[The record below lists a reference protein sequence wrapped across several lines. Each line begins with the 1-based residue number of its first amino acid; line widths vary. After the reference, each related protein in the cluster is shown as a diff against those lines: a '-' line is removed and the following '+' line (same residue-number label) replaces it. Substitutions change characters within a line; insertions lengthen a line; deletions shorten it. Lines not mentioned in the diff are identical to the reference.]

1 MEDSLLGVFC
11 FQRQAME
18 KILLADIQKEAK
30 GKASEYQMYHNYL
43 EIEHQ
48 RNLSRIK
55 NAPAKEIKVPPHWA
69 ISRLHNPFY
78 VINHAKQ
85 IARSLSKKILEGSY
99 TPNTPFERKIPKKGG
114 GFRTVNIYQLPDSA
128 VSDRFYHNLIAKN
141 KHRFSSLSYAYRNDR
156 NVHFAIQDVA
166 IELKQS
172 PRFFIAEFDF
182 SNFFGSINHSYVF
195 EQMKENGFLISP
207 KEEEIIRAF
216 LLPFNGKGIPQG
228 TSISLFI
235 ANMVCW
241 KLDRKFEEEGLRFA
255 RYADDTIV
263 WSKDYGKIGRAFDII
278 NSFSEEAGIGINFN
292 KSDGISLLQKEG
304 MPTEFKTSKTFIEF
318 LGYRISVDKVSIK
331 KRSVLKIKKQISYLL
346 YRNLIQPIIGLPF
359 RGMNL
364 PANGHDK
371 DFLRALRQIRR
382 YLYGNLTEGVLYRV
396 INGQYQRL
404 AFKGLMSFYPLLDDE
419 EQLRSLDKWM
429 VSTILNVLRKRLRL
443 FHKHGIN
450 KLQSTDFP
458 FSCTDQDIIQTCKQ
472 KIAPSGK
479 GNYQIPSFLR
489 IYRVIKLGLKNEG
502 IEWVMNPNSN
512 PYDYD

>member
-1 MEDSLLGVFC
+1 MES
-11 FQRQAME
+11 
-18 KILLADIQKEAK
+18 ILLADILKEAK
-30 GKASEYQMYHNYL
+30 EKAAEYQRYHNYL
-43 EIEHQ
+43 EIDFQ
-48 RNLSRIK
+48 RNLSRIQ
-55 NAPAKEIKVPPHWA
+55 NAPPKEIKIPPHWA

-85 IARSLSKKILEGSY
+85 IAKSLSRRILDGTYAPSKPY
-99 TPNTPFERKIPKKGG
+99 ERKIQKKGG
-114 GFRTVNIYQLPDSA
+114 GYRNVNIYQLPDSA

-156 NVHFAIQDVA
+156 NVHFAIQDVTIA
-166 IELKQS
+166 FRQS
-172 PRFFIAEFDF
+172 PRFYIAEFDF

-216 LLPFNGKGIPQG
+216 LLPYKGKGIPQG

-255 RYADDTIV
+255 RYADDTII
-263 WSKDYGKIGRAFDII
+263 WSKDYGKIGTAFDII
-278 NSFSEEAGIGINFN
+278 NTFSNEAGIGINFN
-292 KSDGISLLQKEG
+292 KSDGISLLQKEK
-304 MPTEFKTSKTFIEF
+304 MPTELKKSKTFIEF
-318 LGYRISVDKVSIK
+318 LGYKISVDKVSIK
-331 KRSVLKIKKQISYLL
+331 KNSVIKIKKQISYLL
-346 YRNLIQPIIGLPF
+346 YRNLIQPIRETPF

-382 YLYGNLTEGVLYRV
+382 YLYGNLTESILQRV

-404 AFKGLMSFYPLLDDE
+404 SFKGLMSFYPLLDDE
-419 EQLRSLDKWM
+419 EQLRYLDKWM

-443 FHKHGIN
+443 FHKHNIN
-450 KLQSTDFP
+450 KLQSSDFP
-458 FSCTDQDIIQTCKQ
+458 FSCTDQDIITTCRK
-472 KIAPSGK
+472 KNAPSGK

-512 PYDYD
+512 PYTYD